1 MSKTTK
7 NNSNQ
12 KKQIKL
18 KTLYPNNNCNN
29 NKMSHTD
36 FTWSTGKK
44 KNFKKITKPA

>member
-7 NNSNQ
+7 NNGNQ

-29 NKMSHTD
+29 NKMSNTD
-36 FTWSTGKK
+36 STQKK
-44 KNFKKITKPA
+44 KN